1 MQKKTPYIILINWF
15 ACHNCDFFLR
25 CSFKPRCVS
34 ELVCFGPPLM
44 DETAFLHLLP
54 SVGSLSGC
62 GYSCSAVLWWVFN
75 SEPRY
80 NKGVDIHKLRLFKSN
95 KSCRLI
101 SSCSQVISCQNTICV
116 LETSRL
122 WTINCV
128 LCLFDDAC
136 AMRCLQT
143 PSRRTAEAIWQWRV
157 PKPQQAYSALTPLT
171 TWVCGEVSWTRSDA
185 VTPLFFLLIKDH
197 SSLSGW
203 QIKMV

>member
-1 MQKKTPYIILINWF
+1 MQTKTPYIIVINRF

-34 ELVCFGPPLM
+34 ELVCSGPPLM
-44 DETAFLHLLP
+44 GETAFLHLLP

-62 GYSCSAVLWWVFN
+62 GYSCSAVLRWVFN

-80 NKGVDIHKLRLFKSN
+80 SKGVDNHQLRLFKSN

-101 SSCSQVISCQNTICV
+101 SSRSHVISCCNIICV

-128 LCLFDDAC
+128 LCLFHDAC
-136 AMRCLQT
+136 VMRCLQT
-143 PSRRTAEAIWQWRV
+143 PSRRTAEAIWRWRV
-157 PKPQQAYSALTPLT
+157 PQPQQAYSPLTPLT
-171 TWVCGEVSWTRSDA
+171 TWVCGEVSWTRSA
-185 VTPLFFLLIKDH
+185 LVVLI
-197 SSLSGW
+197 S
-203 QIKMV
+203 